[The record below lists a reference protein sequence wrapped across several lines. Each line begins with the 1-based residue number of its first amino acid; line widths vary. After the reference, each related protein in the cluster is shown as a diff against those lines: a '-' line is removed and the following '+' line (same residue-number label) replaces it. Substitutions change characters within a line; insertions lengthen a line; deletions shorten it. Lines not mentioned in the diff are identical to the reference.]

1 MSAINSPQSAIK
13 ALDNE
18 DAGIRYHA
26 AWWLGKNRVESAVP
40 RLIECLKDDK
50 DQTSVGGFPL
60 RRQAARSLGLINDI
74 SCTPYL
80 LETFQTNDTQLH
92 EASLRALIEINDPA
106 CISTLTAYLD
116 KSIKDKPMEALI
128 EALTAYEVWGVNKK
142 IELFLTS
149 SSERITSAA
158 AAYFYQYTGEI
169 YYLNKIHRYLE
180 HTNRFVRQSATF
192 DLAKIGAIAS
202 TESILKT
209 EIPNNIKMYSLKS
222 ILNKT
227 LSHRR
232 VNDDQDLCALNNQQ
246 RDIIIKLDS
255 LVRENFEG
263 TLSIKDDFSNDN
275 ETKYNSAAHDNL
287 KYSDVL
293 QLLRSRSLAD
303 RNLGIALLA
312 KNQNFNELNLSDL
325 YFSETDQD
333 IKMGLVKVI
342 TLKKDSQSEAVLLDA
357 VGVEIGNHCQGNIRR
372 VAACALG
379 SAALRLHQDERNIQ
393 AILDKLAWALVEPD
407 DWGLRYSSCLA
418 LEEINENRA
427 INILSQACPFE
438 PDSIVNLRMQIAL
451 STEFCLNSL

>member
-13 ALDNE
+13 ALENE

-92 EASLRALIEINDPA
+92 EASLRALIEINNPA
-106 CISTLTAYLD
+106 CVGTLTAYLD
-116 KSIKDKPMEALI
+116 KNIKDKPMEALI

-149 SSERITSAA
+149 SSERIASAA
-158 AAYFYQYTGEI
+158 AAYFYKYTGEI
-169 YYLNKIHRYLE
+169 YYLNKIHLCLK
-180 HTNRFVRQSATF
+180 HSNRFVRQSATF

-202 TESILKT
+202 TESILKA

-232 VNDDQDLCALNNQQ
+232 VNNDQDLCALKNEQ

-275 ETKYNSAAHDNL
+275 ETKYNPAAHDNL

-293 QLLRSRSLAD
+293 HLLRSRSLAD

-333 IKMGLVKVI
+333 IKMGLVKAI
-342 TLKKDSQSEAVLLDA
+342 TLKKDSQSEAVLIDA

-438 PDSIVNLRMQIAL
+438 SDSIVNLRMQIAL